1 MTRNTGLFQS
11 ASVTDQARAEPTCV
25 TTGLGS
31 VIVAPALLDASVT
44 DVRWVA
50 VLFLMISRVLWIVT
64 IIIHQLLKGRVHHSS
79 MV

>member
-1 MTRNTGLFQS
+1 MTTNCGLFQS
-11 ASVTDQARAEPTCV
+11 ASVTDLARAEPTCV

-50 VLFLMISRVLWIVT
+50 VQLRLFLIISRVL
-64 IIIHQLLKGRVHHSS
+64 
-79 MV
+79 